1 MIEKFLLDIGM
12 RCGTVKNFS
21 VAIADD
27 LRKGDGQHWYFL
39 TPIKVTDGGNGLK
52 TCTVNL
58 AYPFISERGDVT
70 EQDVFNRLYSL
81 STPYQIELINQ
92 LRKNV
97 IVPSFTF
104 SIVPFWANDKGE
116 RTERKDF
123 GGARIHILNAVVNVN
138 YRLDWFK
145 NN

>member
-21 VAIADD
+21 IAIADD

-58 AYPFISERGDVT
+58 AYPFISERGDIT

-81 STPYQIELINQ
+81 SIPYQ
-92 LRKNV
+92 
-97 IVPSFTF
+97 T
-104 SIVPFWANDKGE
+104 
-116 RTERKDF
+116 
-123 GGARIHILNAVVNVN
+123 
-138 YRLDWFK
+138 
-145 NN
+145 